1 MSNHIS
7 DNDKRI
13 IDAQSYIRKH
23 FTQQNLHW
31 MILQNRLVLHHRHF
45 ADRSKRTGITYIQY
59 LNELRVQRACKL
71 LTSSGM
77 NSISS
82 VAFNSGFNSL
92 TNFNRVFR
100 TIMKYSPKEYLKRY
114 KETIME

>member
-1 MSNHIS
+1 
-7 DNDKRI
+7 
-13 IDAQSYIRKH
+13 
-23 FTQQNLHW
+23 
-31 MILQNRLVLHHRHF
+31 
-45 ADRSKRTGITYIQY
+45 
-59 LNELRVQRACKL
+59 
-71 LTSSGM
+71 M

-114 KETIME
+114 KETITD